1 MGIKLQ
7 QSLNVSPVIHGQ
19 SNLTRH
25 SIRSSLTRYLPISL
39 YINSQ
44 SHKEAV
50 MDDTV
55 LVGLKQDEWKLL
67 TDYLADTYAEDV
79 EDMKI
84 IIKKLTNQIY

>member
-1 MGIKLQ
+1 
-7 QSLNVSPVIHGQ
+7 
-19 SNLTRH
+19 
-25 SIRSSLTRYLPISL
+25 
-39 YINSQ
+39 
-44 SHKEAV
+44 